1 MSTPKET
8 VWEMDPHTYAK
19 HEILREYLKA
29 WFPILSTWSG
39 RIVYLDG
46 FAGPGVYSKNEDG
59 SPVVAIKTAVE
70 HVMVK
75 RFREIV
81 FWFIE
86 NDPRRADN
94 LTKVLKEKFSQLPGN
109 LRYEVETS
117 EFAPSLDVTLDHIEN
132 EGGKLA
138 PTFAFLDPF
147 GFSGLPME
155 LVSRILGY
163 QSCEVLI
170 TFMSSFVNRFN
181 DPLRENALDELY
193 GTSEWRGVRDIVEPD
208 ERRKFLINL
217 YVSQLREKADAPFV
231 RTFEMIGRNNQLIYH
246 LVFATKHRRGLEVMK
261 EAMLKVDR
269 RGTYRFSDRTDPN
282 QSYILDYS
290 EENTWIPQA
299 ADAVYKKFKGLQA
312 TVDTIQ
318 EFVIDN
324 TPFVFRKGILIYLE
338 KSNPSKITEVT
349 GRRRVCTY
357 PNGECV
363 VKFR

>member
-1 MSTPKET
+1 
-8 VWEMDPHTYAK
+8 MDPHTYAK

-59 SPVVAIKTAVE
+59 SPVIAIKTAAE

-75 RFREIV
+75 RFKEIV

-86 NDPRRADN
+86 NDPKRAAN
-94 LTKVLKEKFSQLPGN
+94 LTKVLKEKFPQLPEN

-117 EFAPSLDVTLDHIEN
+117 EFAPSIDVSLDHIEN
-132 EGGKLA
+132 EGAKLA

-163 QSCEVLI
+163 RSCEVLI

-193 GTSEWRGVRDIVEPD
+193 GTREWRGVREIVEPD
-208 ERRKFLINL
+208 ERRRFLINL
-217 YVSQLREKADAPFV
+217 YVSQLRERADAQFV

-261 EAMLKVDR
+261 EAMFKVDR

-282 QSYILDYS
+282 QNYLLDYS
-290 EENTWIPQA
+290 EEKTWIPQA
-299 ADAVYKKFKGLQA
+299 ADAVYKKFKGLKA
-312 TVDTIQ
+312 SVMDIQ
-318 EFVIDN
+318 EFVVDN
-324 TPFVFRKGILIYLE
+324 TPFVFRKSILIYLE
-338 KSNPSKITEVT
+338 KSDPPRIVEVT
-349 GRRRVCTY
+349 DRRRVFTY
-357 PNGECV
+357 PDDKCI
-363 VKFR
+363 VKFL